1 MRTSPDYIQFYPT
14 LRCNMAC
21 EFCFNRNMPPM
32 PDMPL
37 ENFRVMLGKLKN
49 AGVRT
54 IDIIGG
60 EPTLHRDIAAMA
72 RESEESGFG
81 VNLSSNG
88 TNIETLAQILRTA
101 KSTAVG
107 ISINDRETLTHV
119 KEFIGKHKPV
129 VKTVFRSNLDHGM
142 IADILALRPKK
153 FYLLFRDA
161 MDADDL
167 RETVPFDL
175 FFRTVKK
182 KFNPSVTGMVY
193 PVRESG
199 REVSAVDSLSLQNCN
214 LSSIEDV
221 LSNGVYCSGFLPDTG
236 SCPALSGA
244 RCPAGTTKL
253 GAMPDGSVYPCN
265 LFFGIE
271 RFRLG
276 NVLTDPF
283 ERIWNHPTLAFFRS
297 FTKNDCPRT
306 SCDLHA
312 RCHGGCPAHGLIHK
326 NNLSAPDPRCVKK

>member
-1 MRTSPDYIQFYPT
+1 MFMRDFPDYIQFYPT
-14 LRCNMAC
+14 LRCSLAC
-21 EFCFNRNMPPM
+21 GFCFNKNMPSM
-32 PDMPL
+32 PDMSL
-37 ENFRVMLGKLKN
+37 ENFRIMLDTLKGI
-49 AGVRT
+49 GVKT

-60 EPTLHRDIAAMA
+60 EPTLHRDIVAMV

-88 TNIETLAQILRTA
+88 TDLETMAQILRAA
-101 KSTAVG
+101 KSTTVG
-107 ISINDRETLTHV
+107 ISINDRGTLECLR
-119 KEFIGKHKPV
+119 EFIRKHGPV
-129 VKTVFRSNLDHGM
+129 VKTVFSSNLDHGM

-161 MDADDL
+161 MRADEL
-167 RETVPFDL
+167 GSTVSFDL
-175 FFRTVKK
+175 FIKTIRK
-182 KFNPSVTGMVY
+182 KFDPSMV
-193 PVRESG
+193 
-199 REVSAVDSLSLQNCN
+199 DM
-214 LSSIEDV
+214 
-221 LSNGVYCSGFLPDTG
+221 VYCSGFLPDTG

-283 ERIWNHPTLAFFRS
+283 ERIRNHPTLAFFRS